1 MLKGHQFPFS
11 IQTYQDQSLFF
22 VTLVLNAI
30 CLFLLLWFL
39 MLHAFCRGYVAPEYA
54 TLGQLSEKVDVF
66 SFGVLLFEIISGR
79 RNIDSNQP
87 VEKMYL
93 LEQVS
98 LEERK

>member
-1 MLKGHQFPFS
+1 
-11 IQTYQDQSLFF
+11 
-22 VTLVLNAI
+22 
-30 CLFLLLWFL
+30 

-54 TLGQLSEKVDVF
+54 TLGQLSEKVDVY

-87 VEKMYL
+87 AEKMYL

-98 LEERK
+98 IKKHK